1 MFTET
6 FLQAFDSVI
15 RELGVS
21 AFLCGGT
28 VRDLLLNR
36 PFRDVDVVLSG
47 RVFEAANLFRSKMK
61 LPYFILDEERQV
73 ARVVCPEGNWDF
85 SGYRNHTI
93 EGDLKKRDFTINA
106 LAIAWEEF
114 FPSRSIQKI
123 VDPYSGIEDLK
134 AKVIRTVSQES
145 LSDDPLRM
153 IRAFRIHAELGFE
166 IDANV
171 LNQIE
176 SLHPLIPNV
185 AGERIREELDRIY
198 VLEDSSRTWRAIGKT
213 SLFDSAFPE
222 MKPMK
227 RCEQGGYHH
236 LDVWEHSA
244 LTLENFEKFLLR
256 IPEIFPEQSEAIR
269 TFLNSVPGT
278 LDRRR
283 LLKWA
288 ALLHDIGKP
297 QTRELKEP
305 GRWRFYGHDHVGSEL
320 AGALLKRLKFAR
332 KDILVISSV
341 IEHHLRPLNLFNVED
356 RQEEHMYRF
365 FRAAGQEAIGI
376 LLLSYADICSAHG
389 ALSPSGRDEEFLKFL
404 RELVAYYYKEYYPA
418 VSMPELIKGRDL
430 MAKLQ
435 MKPGPQM
442 GELLKEIRE
451 EQLRGLLK
459 NRQDAFAFATTWL
472 KNKN

>member
-1 MFTET
+1 M
-6 FLQAFDSVI
+6 
-15 RELGVS
+15 S

-47 RVFEAANLFRSKMK
+47 RVFEAANLFHSKMK
-61 LPYFILDEERQV
+61 LPYFILDQERQV

-106 LAIAWEEF
+106 LAIAWEDF

-123 VDPYSGIEDLK
+123 VDPYSGISDLK
-134 AKVIRTVSQES
+134 AEVIRTVSEQS

-153 IRAFRIHAELGFE
+153 IRAYRIHAELGFE
-166 IDANV
+166 MDTEV
-171 LNQIE
+171 LRQIE
-176 SLHPLIPNV
+176 SLHPLIQNV

-198 VLEDSSRTWRAIGKT
+198 TLSDSARTWRALGQS
-213 SLFDSAFPE
+213 SLFDSTFPE
-222 MKPMK
+222 MKPLK
-227 RCEQGGYHH
+227 GCEQGGYHH
-236 LDVWEHSA
+236 LDVWEHSV
-244 LTLENFEKFLLR
+244 LTLENFEKFLTR
-256 IPEIFPEQSEAIR
+256 IPEIFPEQSEAIH
-269 TFLNSVPGT
+269 TFLRSVPGT
-278 LDRRR
+278 LDRSL

-297 QTRELKEP
+297 QTRELKEL
-305 GRWRFYGHDHVGSEL
+305 GRWRFHGHDHIGAEL
-320 AGALLKRLKFAR
+320 AGAVLKRLKFAR
-332 KDILVISSV
+332 KDILVISSA
-341 IEHHLRPLNLFNVED
+341 IEHHLRALNLFNVED
-356 RQEEHMYRF
+356 RQEEHLYRF
-365 FRAAGQEAIGI
+365 FRATGPEAIGI
-376 LLLSYADICSAHG
+376 LLISYADISSAKG
-389 ALSPSGRDEEFLKFL
+389 PISPPGRDEEFLKFL
-404 RELVAYYYKEYYPA
+404 QELVAYYYKEYYPA
-418 VSMPELIKGRDL
+418 VNMPELIKGRDL

-459 NRQDAFAFATTWL
+459 NRQDAFAFATNWL